1 MPDEGF
7 CRVLNDESTPAET
20 RKEFQDA
27 VSEIGPASKDLI
39 DADLKTEDE
48 FFSLVK
54 SVESK
59 IPKRRHSDPAFMRMK
74 LDVFGDS
81 DAQAQ
86 GRYDCKTRGVW
97 SRPRGEVIAT
107 LMRWTIMLL
116 NPKMMSSR
124 EESG

>member
-1 MPDEGF
+1 M
-7 CRVLNDESTPAET
+7 LNDESTPAET

-59 IPKRRHSDPAFMRMK
+59 IPKRRHSDPGFMRMK